1 VKDGR
6 VGRQDLAGDAEK
18 GVGVTGAEQGAAL
31 QRLLWDPDL
40 AADYLDVQVRNG
52 WVRLTGEVE
61 YQFQSDA
68 AFNHVASL
76 AGVTGV
82 TNEIKVIEALS
93 P

>member
-1 VKDGR
+1 
-6 VGRQDLAGDAEK
+6 
-18 GVGVTGAEQGAAL
+18 
-31 QRLLWDPDL
+31 
-40 AADYLDVQVRNG
+40 VRNG